1 MEVSAE
7 GISVKIAVS
16 RAKML
21 LFWLSKVAL
30 VESNL
35 VVSFLF

>member
-16 RAKML
+16 REKML
-21 LFWLSKVAL
+21 QFWHFKVAF

-35 VVSFLF
+35 VVSF